1 MGKKAPLTVSKRAKI
16 VGLHEV
22 GLSEREIGKKVH
34 VSKRAVPQAISKFN
48 ISGKYTD
55 LKRSGRSRK
64 TTACDD
70 HVIQRMVVRSPTTSC
85 NKVILSLAE
94 KDSYVSRNTIS
105 RHLMKDFALLSYKA
119 TRKSRLTT
127 SMKKKR
133 LTFAQNHKNWTV
145 QLWSTVLFSNESSVQ
160 QFSACA
166 RIVRRQWVKDM
177 RKDTRL
183 QLSNIL
189 QDR

>member
-1 MGKKAPLTVSKRAKI
+1 MFREFSCKPCSCVISVISKKASLTVSNRAEI

-22 GLSEREIGKKVH
+22 GLSKREVGKKVH
-34 VSKRAVPQAISKFN
+34 VSKTAVPQAISKFK

-64 TTACDD
+64 TT
-70 HVIQRMVVRSPTTSC
+70 
-85 NKVILSLAE
+85 E
-94 KDSYVSRNTIS
+94 KGTYVSRNTIS
-105 RHLMKDFALLSYKA
+105 RNLMKDFALLSYKA

-133 LTFAQNHKNWTV
+133 LTFTQNHKNWTV
-145 QLWSTVLFSNESSVQ
+145 QLWSTMLFSNKSSVQ

-166 RIVRRQWVKDM
+166 TTVRRPVGKRYEERYTSPTVKHV
-177 RKDTRL
+177 
-183 QLSNIL
+183 ICAIV
-189 QDR
+189 